1 MITALLFGIAASS
14 SLVLGASIG
23 ATRDVPDAVVGT
35 TLAFASGALFTAVA
49 FELFEPA
56 IGTSGAMF
64 AGTGL
69 LVGGVVFTVIDW
81 FLDEYVGGEEGVGL
95 ALAVSVTLDGVPENA
110 ALGVALAGATEGGPF
125 ALLAA
130 IFASNFPEAL
140 DGSEFIV
147 REGRSTAYAVGL
159 WTAVAVLLTLAVVTG
174 AVLFGDVAR
183 STLALVKA
191 FAAGSVLAA
200 IADEILPKAY
210 EEGGPLVAIATTAG
224 FFLTFLLQ

>member
-1 MITALLFGIAASS
+1 MASPLLFGVAASS
-14 SLVLGASIG
+14 GLVLGAVIG
-23 ATRDVPDAVVGT
+23 ASRDVPESVVGV

-56 IGTSGAMF
+56 IRTTGPWL
-64 AGTGL
+64 AGGGL
-69 LVGGVVFTVIDW
+69 FVGGVAFTAIDW
-81 FLDEYVGGEEGVGL
+81 ILDEYVGGEESVGL
-95 ALAVSVTLDGVPENA
+95 ALAASVTLDGVPENA

-159 WTAVAVLLTLAVVTG
+159 WTAVAVLLTLAVVAG
-174 AVLFGDVAR
+174 AALFGDVAQR
-183 STLALVKA
+183 TLALVKA

-210 EEGGPLVAIATTAG
+210 DEGGPLVAIATTAG